1 MPDILLSHGYFLGE
15 DEKEQQIMRPYPPL
29 GLLYLSAFLK
39 RAGFAVEVFDSTLQT
54 RAALSAVLASRVAPV
69 LGLYTTLMSRRSILD
84 ITAVAKVHGWTVV
97 LGGPESANHPHEY
110 LARGAD
116 VIVIGEGE
124 QTLAELLPAIASH
137 GVHALHDVAG
147 TMFRDHDGR
156 VVSTPGRALIADIN
170 AIPWPDRSAID
181 IAAYV
186 DIWRTHH
193 GRGSVN
199 LITARGCAYRC
210 NWCSHSVYGFTHR
223 RRSVVDCADEV
234 EWIRDTYRPDQL
246 WYADDVFTIHPTWL
260 IDFARELDRR
270 GIRLPFETI
279 TRADRMLRDDVVD
292 ALAALGCYRIWIGA
306 ESGSQ
311 RILDAM
317 QRGVTR
323 EQVQQAS
330 HAARR
335 RGIEVG
341 MFLMWGYDGETPDD
355 IADTVDLVQRAN
367 PSVFFTTV
375 AYPIAGTGYFDK
387 VRDRVSLPVAWED
400 GSDRLYEIA
409 GRPDRSYYK
418 LADTWLRSAVEA
430 HRTTDDAGRAAALRA
445 SADAARSA
453 LRARHAAVP
462 VDAP

>member
-1 MPDILLSHGYFLGE
+1 MADILLSHGYFLQE

-29 GLLYLSAFLK
+29 GLLYLSAYLK
-39 RAGFAVEVFDSTLQT
+39 RAGFAVDLFDSTLRT
-54 RAALSAVLASRVAPV
+54 RAELLSHLASRSAPV
-69 LGLYTTLMSRRSILD
+69 LGLYTTLMSRRSVLD
-84 ITAVAKVHGWTVV
+84 ITAAARAHGWTVV
-97 LGGPESANHPHEY
+97 LGGPESANHPAEY

-124 QTLAELLPAIASH
+124 QTLAELLPAIAAR
-137 GVHALHDVAG
+137 GVHHLHDVAG
-147 TMFRDHDGR
+147 TVFRDDSGQ
-156 VVSTPGRALIADIN
+156 VVTTAARPLIAAIDS
-170 AIPWPDRSAID
+170 IPWPDRAAID
-181 IAAYV
+181 IPAYV

-199 LITARGCAYRC
+199 LITARGCAYKC

-223 RRSVVDCADEV
+223 RRSVLDCADEV
-234 EWIRDTYRPDQL
+234 EWIRDTYQPDQL

-260 IDFARELDRR
+260 IEFSRELQRR

-279 TRADRMLRDDVVD
+279 TRADRMMRDDVVD

-323 EQVQQAS
+323 EQVMHASQA
-330 HAARR
+330 AQR

-341 MFLMWGYDGETPDD
+341 MFLMWGYEGETPDD
-355 IADTVDLVQRAN
+355 IADTVDLVKRAN
-367 PSVFFTTV
+367 PDVFFTTV
-375 AYPIAGTGYFDK
+375 AYPITGTGYFAK
-387 VRDRVSLPVAWED
+387 VRDRVTLPGAWED
-400 GSDRLYEIA
+400 GSDRQYEIA

-418 LADTWLRSAVEA
+418 LADTWLRSAVDA
-430 HRTTDDAGRAAALRA
+430 HRSVADPGHAAAQQA
-445 SADAARSA
+445 QAEAARVA
-453 LRARHAAVP
+453 LLARHAAATP
-462 VDAP
+462 AMP